1 MNYRIFLIIA
11 GILCALLL
19 SAGCTQTPVTPP
31 ASVATT
37 APTTVPTTLPTSATP
52 VPTTAVATPTTP
64 SLEPQPVDTLPS
76 YQAVTVDVVRNVV
89 SINPVITAT
98 FRGGFGSTAT
108 AAMDV
113 TVTKSDGTVEQKQ
126 LRNPRVNDQIVI
138 QGTTGTDRVV
148 VKVTMND
155 GKTYTIYDQKMDFRS
170 Y

>member
-11 GILCALLL
+11 GILCALLF

-31 ASVATT
+31 ATTVA
-37 APTTVPTTLPTSATP
+37 TTVPTTLPTSATP

-64 SLEPQPVDTLPS
+64 SPEPQPVDTLPS

-89 SINPVITAT
+89 AINPAITAT

-108 AAMDV
+108 AVMDV
-113 TVTKSDGTVEQKQ
+113 TVFKSDGTVEQKQ
-126 LRNPRVNDQIVI
+126 LRNPKVNDQIVI

-155 GKTYTIYDQKMDFRS
+155 GKTYTIFDQKMDFRS

>member
-19 SAGCTQTPVTPP
+19 SAGCTQAPVTPP
-31 ASVATT
+31 ATT
-37 APTTVPTTLPTSATP
+37 VVTAVPTTVPMTATL

-64 SLEPQPVDTLPS
+64 PLEPQPVDTLPS
-76 YQAVTVDVVRNVV
+76 YQSVTVDVVRNVV
-89 SINPVITAT
+89 AINPSITAA
-98 FRGGFGSTAT
+98 FRGGLGTTAT
-108 AAMDV
+108 AAMDM
-113 TVTKSDGTVEQKQ
+113 TVIKSDGTVEQKQ
-126 LRNPRVNDQIVI
+126 IRNPKVNDQIVI

-148 VKVTMND
+148 VKVTMVD